1 MVTKKTFSDI
11 VQDSIRYLINN
22 TGITYFSDGSIA
34 KALVEATGLEISR
47 LQEYVSGAFQ
57 NAFLSSAAGI
67 YLDMWGETLGLPRL
81 KDRRAT
87 AQVQDGAVRF
97 YTTNGTLGSRL
108 PHPTNS
114 GLGLLPKG
122 TIVTNPQN
130 TVEFVVTE
138 TVTFPVNAKSVF
150 VSVVASDTGA
160 GFNVGVN
167 QLTVHNLDKPEVKVI
182 NDIAI
187 TTGRDIEPD
196 EEYRFR
202 LSRAMTAKY
211 GSNLAAIEVAAIS
224 NPSISRAEVLQF
236 ARGAGTFDVLLIP
249 QGNKVTNAARENTR
263 RAIEQVAAY
272 GVSFSIREPEYVPIK
287 ITAQLSFFPGT
298 TEGEKITARQQV
310 QSALLQY
317 IASIPL
323 GGELVINQIRAV
335 CLSTRSVK
343 DVKIIELYI
352 DCKPRTL
359 RNVQLREDELFIPD
373 EEVPDPIEV
382 L

>member
-11 VQDSIRYLINN
+11 VQDSVRYLINN

-57 NAFLSSAAGI
+57 NAFLSSAAGV

-81 KDRRAT
+81 RDRRAT

-97 YTTNGTLGSRL
+97 YVTNGTLGSRL

-122 TIVTNPQN
+122 TVVTNATN

-150 VSVVASDTGA
+150 VSVVASDTGT
-160 GFNVGVN
+160 GFNVGIN
-167 QLTVHNLDKPEVKVI
+167 QLTVHNLNKPEVKVI
-182 NDIAI
+182 NDISI
-187 TTGRDIEPD
+187 TTGRDTEPD
-196 EEYRFR
+196 DEYRFR
-202 LSRAMTAKY
+202 LSRAMTARY

-224 NPSISRAEVLQF
+224 SPGVSRAEVLQF

-249 QGNKVTNAARENTR
+249 QGNRVTNSAKENTR
-263 RAIEQVAAY
+263 RALEQVSAY

-298 TEGEKITARQQV
+298 SEGEKITARETV

-323 GGELVINQIRAV
+323 GGELVINQIRAA
-335 CLSTRSVK
+335 CLSVKSVK
-343 DVKIIELYI
+343 DVKIVELYI

-373 EEVPDPIEV
+373 EEVPDPIEI

>member
-1 MVTKKTFSDI
+1 MVTKKSFSDI
-11 VQDSIRYLINN
+11 VQDGARYLVNN

-47 LQEYVSGAFQ
+47 LQDYVSQAFQ

-81 KDRRAT
+81 RNRRAT

-97 YTTNGTLGSRL
+97 YTNNGTLGSRL
-108 PHPTNS
+108 PNPANP
-114 GLGLLPKG
+114 GLGLISSG
-122 TIVTNPQN
+122 TIITNSSN
-130 TVEFVVTE
+130 TVEFVVSE
-138 TVTFPVNAKSVF
+138 DVTFPVNAKSAF
-150 VSVVASDTGA
+150 VSVFASDTGSE
-160 GFNVGVN
+160 FNVGVN
-167 QLTVHNLDKPEVKVI
+167 QLTVHNLSATEVKVT

-187 TTGRDIEPD
+187 TTGRDVESD
-196 EEYRFR
+196 VEYRFR
-202 LSRAMTAKY
+202 LSRAMTTRY
-211 GSNLAAIEVAAIS
+211 GSNLAAIEVAAIT

-236 ARGAGTFDVLLIP
+236 TRGAGTFDVLLIP
-249 QGNKVTNAARENTR
+249 QGNRVTNSAMENTR
-263 RAIEQVAAY
+263 RAIEQVTAF
-272 GVSFSIREPEYVPIK
+272 GVSFNVKEPEYVPIK
-287 ITAQLSFFPGT
+287 ITAQLSFFPQT
-298 TEGEKITARQQV
+298 TEGEKAAARSQV
-310 QSALLQY
+310 QSSVLQY

-323 GGELVINQIRAV
+323 GGELVINQIRAS

-373 EEVPDPIEV
+373 EEVPDPIEII
-382 L
+382 

>member
-1 MVTKKTFSDI
+1 M
-11 VQDSIRYLINN
+11 VQDSLRYLIQN
-22 TGITYFSDGSIA
+22 TDVTYFSDGSIA
-34 KALVEATGLEISR
+34 KALIEATNLEISR
-47 LQEYVSGAFQ
+47 LQTFVSGAFQ
-57 NAFLSSAAGI
+57 NAFLSSAAGV

-81 KDRRAT
+81 TDRRAT

-97 YTTNGTLGSRL
+97 FTNNGTLGSKL

-114 GLGLLPKG
+114 GLGLIPKD
-122 TIVTNPQN
+122 TIITNAAS

-138 TVTFPVNAKSVF
+138 NVTFPVNAKSVF
-150 VSVVASDTGA
+150 VSVAASDAGT

-167 QLTVHNLDKPEVKVI
+167 QLTVHNLGKSEVRVT

-187 TTGRDIEPD
+187 TTGQDTESD
-196 EEYRFR
+196 QEYRFR
-202 LSRAMTAKY
+202 LSRAMTSRF
-211 GSNLAAIEVAAIS
+211 GNNLAAIEVA
-224 NPSISRAEVLQF
+224 SIITPGVSRAEVLQF

-249 QGNKVTNAARENTR
+249 QGNRITAATRENTR
-263 RAIEQVAAY
+263 RAIEQVTAY
-272 GVSFSIREPEYVPIK
+272 GVSFEVREPEYVPIK
-287 ITAQLSFFPGT
+287 ITVQLTFLSNAA
-298 TEGEKITARQQV
+298 EGEKIAARAQV

-323 GGELVINQIRAV
+323 GGELVINQIRAA
-335 CLSTRSVK
+335 CLSIKSVK

-382 L
+382 I